1 MDIDQITDEQINAL
15 QKTVLSYY
23 KAYGRELPWRQTTDP
38 YKIMVSEMMLQQTQV
53 DRVIPYYTKWI
64 ARWPTVAALA
74 TAPSKAVMAAWNG
87 LGYNRRARYAQ
98 QSAQKIH
105 DDYGDDV
112 LNAVKNYKELP
123 GIGPYTAHAIQIFA
137 ANKDIATVDTNIRR
151 IYIHFFGIPE
161 STTDKQLRDLAER
174 CVPKGK
180 SRDWHNALMDYG
192 AMNITARKTGIK
204 PKTIQTK
211 FDGSDR
217 QIRSNIVKMLIKK
230 ERPEKE
236 IIKQINEEHERV
248 QSILTQMKKE
258 QVIFKKNNNLT
269 V

>member
-1 MDIDQITDEQINAL
+1 MEQITDEQIKEL
-15 QKTVLSYY
+15 QNTVLNYY
-23 KAYGRELPWRQTTDP
+23 KRYGRELPWRQTTDP
-38 YKIMVSEMMLQQTQV
+38 YKIMVSELMLQQTQV
-53 DRVIPYYTKWI
+53 DRVIPYYEKWV
-64 ARWPTVAALA
+64 ARWPTVAHLA
-74 TAPSKAVMAAWNG
+74 NAPSKAVMAAWNG
-87 LGYNRRARYAQ
+87 LGYNRRARYLQ

-105 DDYGDDV
+105 EDYDDDV
-112 LNAVKNYKELP
+112 LAAVQEYKELP

-151 IYIHFFGIPE
+151 IFIHFFGLPE
-161 STTDKQLRDLAER
+161 SMTDKQLRELAAR

-180 SRDWHNALMDYG
+180 SREWHNALMDYG

-217 QIRSNIVKMLIKK
+217 QIRGKIVKILIK
-230 ERPEKE
+230 EDRPEKDILE
-236 IIKQINEEHERV
+236 KLNEEHERV
-248 QSILTQMKKE
+248 QTILDQMKKE
-258 QVIFKKNNNLT
+258 QVIFEKNNNLT